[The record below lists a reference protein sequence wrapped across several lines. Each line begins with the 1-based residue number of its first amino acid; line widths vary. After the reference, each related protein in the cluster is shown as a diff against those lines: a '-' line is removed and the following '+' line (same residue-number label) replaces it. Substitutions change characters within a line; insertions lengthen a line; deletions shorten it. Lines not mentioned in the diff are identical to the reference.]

1 MLGSYLGLLLLAA
14 AGVADVPAGYKKVYI
29 TSMVN
34 AKFVV
39 QPKAAKAGSTVVV
52 QTLTSKPEQ
61 QWYIKD
67 GASKIQLADTTLC
80 LDAGAKSKP
89 LLSAPRSIPVGSV
102 WRLTAGRSRMEGH
115 GCHLYQRVL
124 RDGRRPEMERHGRR
138 PHRRCLFHPSAM
150 R

>member
-1 MLGSYLGLLLLAA
+1 MFGSYFTIVLLLAA

-34 AKFVV
+34 PKFVV
-39 QPKAAKAGSTVVV
+39 QPKAAKTGSTVVV

-89 LLSAPRSIPVGSV
+89 TRA
-102 WRLTAGRSRMEGH
+102 
-115 GCHLYQRVL
+115 
-124 RDGRRPEMERHGRR
+124 RRRTSG
-138 PHRRCLFHPSAM
+138 
-150 R
+150 